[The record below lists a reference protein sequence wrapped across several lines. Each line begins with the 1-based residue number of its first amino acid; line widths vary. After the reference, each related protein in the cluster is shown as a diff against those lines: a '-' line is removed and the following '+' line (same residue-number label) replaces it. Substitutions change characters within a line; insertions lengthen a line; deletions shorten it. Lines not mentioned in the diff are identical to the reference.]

1 MLFCCNT
8 DVIQNFV
15 LFNFWFVI
23 KCKLRKNLLTVFLHA
38 LAWLII
44 VYCMKGCVTCYI
56 KNLVMGLCHPSDIT
70 TINMSQSCVK
80 LYECTKLG
88 TNIVGGT
95 CTNSVT
101 WFCAYLCKT
110 EDTMNYA
117 CCNIWCTCCLLLP
130 LSANISKSAR
140 VFIFCFKEIFP
151 SIVHILKTQLVSM
164 YHQLYF
170 LPPLSCFHAHLLA
183 LNLIN

>member
-1 MLFCCNT
+1 MADYSILHERVCY
-8 DVIQNFV
+8 
-15 LFNFWFVI
+15 
-23 KCKLRKNLLTVFLHA
+23 FLYKKY
-38 LAWLII
+38 W
-44 VYCMKGCVTCYI
+44 
-56 KNLVMGLCHPSDIT
+56 VMGLCRPSDITST

-80 LYECTKLG
+80 LYECTKFG
-88 TNIVGGT
+88 TNIVGEM

-117 CCNIWCTCCLLLP
+117 CCNIWCTTCGLLWP
-130 LSANISKSAR
+130 LSSNISESAR
-140 VFIFCFKEIFP
+140 VFIFCFEEVFP

-170 LPPLSCFHAHLLA
+170 LPPLFLFSFHAHLLA
-183 LNLIN
+183 YNPYTWVAFSFYCFSWWS